1 MFETSF
7 SFSEIAEI
15 TGGSLSGDYSD
26 SRMEELLTDS
36 RKLSTPL
43 HTLFFALVTPS
54 NDGHKYIADLHK
66 RGLRYFV
73 VSVLPTDAFPDAGF
87 ILVND
92 TLLALQKVAARHR
105 SKYSLPVIGITGS
118 NGKTIVK
125 EWLWQL
131 LSPENTIVRSPRSYN
146 SQIGVPL
153 SVWQISNIH
162 NLAIFEAGISEPGEM
177 AHLAPLILPDIGI
190 LTNIGHA
197 HDQFFESLQ
206 QKLEEK
212 LLLFEGASTLIYC
225 SDIDWID
232 QKIISKKKPKQTL
245 FSWGAG
251 KENTLQIIGKTSPS
265 TGATRITAIFEGKE
279 ISIQIP
285 FADAAHIENA
295 IHCWCILLLFDYGAA
310 VVNERMMQLHSV
322 EMRLQMNAGI
332 NGCSII
338 NDAYSFDPDSLQ
350 IALDF
355 LVQQNQHESKCLIL
369 SDMRQGEPDEPAL
382 YKRISQMVNSRKIS
396 RLIGVGETISRYGG
410 LFNAKSVFYK
420 DTAGF
425 IQDFN
430 SSDYSNESILVKGAR
445 EFGFEKITG
454 LLMQKSHETV
464 LEVNLDALVH
474 NLNHYRSKLNPGT
487 RLMAMVKAFSYG
499 SGSFEI
505 ANTLEHHRADYLA
518 VAYADEGVEL
528 RKAGIGLPIMVMN
541 PEASGMAAI
550 LAYQLEP
557 EVYSLRSLNLLAS
570 AVKRM
575 KASSG
580 LVKIHVKFDTG
591 MHRLGFSKEE
601 LPGLIDALR
610 DCPEIRVASAF
621 SHLVGSEDTNLD
633 DFTRQQIK
641 DFTEMAER
649 LEKSI
654 GYNFIRHI
662 SNSAGIT
669 RFPEAQFEMVRLGIS
684 LYGISADKEEQS
696 ALEPVNALRTSVSQ
710 IINVKSG
717 DSVGYN
723 RSWEAHRDSKIAT
736 IPIGYADGLDR
747 KLSNG
752 KGRFLINGKV
762 APVAGNVCMDMTM
775 LDITGMEVKEGDDV
789 LIFGRD
795 WPISQLAEAIGTIPY
810 EILTGV
816 SARVKRLYFRE

>member
-1 MFETSF
+1 MSEKGYFF
-7 SFSEIAEI
+7 SKIAEI
-15 TGGSLSGDYSD
+15 TGGSLKGDYKD
-26 SRMEELLTDS
+26 SRIEELLTDS

-43 HTLFFALVTPS
+43 YTLFFALVTPS
-54 NDGHKYIADLHK
+54 NDGHKYIADLYQK
-66 RGLRYFV
+66 GLRYFV
-73 VSVLPTDAFPDAGF
+73 VSVVPVGEYPDAGF
-87 ILVND
+87 ILVKN
-92 TLLALQKVAARHR
+92 TTEALQQVSARHR
-105 SKYSLPVIGITGS
+105 SEFSLPVIGITGS

-131 LSPENTIVRSPRSYN
+131 LSPEYTIVRSPRSYN

-153 SVWQISNIH
+153 SVWQIGNLH

-177 AHLAPLILPDIGI
+177 SHLAPLILPDIGI

-197 HDQFFESLQ
+197 HDQFFDSLQ

-212 LLLFEGASTLIYC
+212 LLLFDNASTLIYC
-225 SDIDWID
+225 SDIDWIS
-232 QKIISKKKPKQTL
+232 QRIISKHKPDQKL
-245 FSWGAG
+245 FSWGAD
-251 KENTLQIIGKTSPS
+251 KNNTLQIIGKVSTSP
-265 TGATRITAIFEGKE
+265 GITRVIALYEGKE
-279 ISIQIP
+279 ISIHIP
-285 FADAAHIENA
+285 FTDAAHIDNA
-295 IHCWCILLLFDYGAA
+295 IQCWCVLLLFDYGTA

-369 SDMRQGEPDEPAL
+369 SDMLQGAPNEPAL
-382 YKRISQMVNSRKIS
+382 YEHIAQMVNSRKIN
-396 RLIGVGETISRYGG
+396 RLIGVGEVISRYGR
-410 LFNAKSVFYK
+410 LFYARSVFYR
-420 DTAGF
+420 DTADF
-425 IQDFN
+425 IRNFN
-430 SSDYSNESILVKGAR
+430 SSEYSNESILVKGAR
-445 EFGFEKITG
+445 EFGFEKITA

-487 RLMAMVKAFSYG
+487 KLMAMVKAFSYG

-541 PEASGMAAI
+541 PEESGMASI
-550 LAYQLEP
+550 LAYHLEP
-557 EVYSLRSLNLLAS
+557 EVYSLRSLNMLVS
-570 AVKRM
+570 AIKRF
-575 KASSG
+575 KTSSES
-580 LVKIHVKFDTG
+580 VKIHVKFDTG
-591 MHRLGFSKEE
+591 MHRLGFSKDE
-601 LPGLIDALR
+601 LPDLIAALKSY
-610 DCPEIRVASAF
+610 PEIRVVSAF
-621 SHLVGSEDTNLD
+621 SHLVGSEDPDLD

-641 DFTEMAER
+641 DFTEMAQR
-649 LEKSI
+649 LQDSI
-654 GYNFIRHI
+654 GYSFIRHI

-684 LYGISADKEEQS
+684 LYGISSDKEVQS
-696 ALEPVNALRTSVSQ
+696 KLEPVNALRTSVSQ
-710 IINVKSG
+710 IVNVRSG

-723 RSWEAHRDSKIAT
+723 RSWKAARDSKIAT

-752 KGRFLINGKV
+752 KGRFLINGKIV
-762 APVAGNVCMDMTM
+762 SVAGNVCMDMTM